1 MWVSHWTVL
10 SPVLPVRALSGKGS
24 MEERGE
30 NLRKDAGFLGGGLI
44 TAHHALTVSLQQRG
58 RGCLFA
64 EARAYEEGLAIGH
77 GHRPVNDC
85 GGQ

>member
-10 SPVLPVRALSGKGS
+10 SPVLPVRALSGRGS

-30 NLRKDAGFLGGGLI
+30 NLRKDAGFLRGGLI
-44 TAHHALTVSLQQRG
+44 TAHHALTASLQQHG
-58 RGCLFA
+58 WGWK
-64 EARAYEEGLAIGH
+64 GLAVAH